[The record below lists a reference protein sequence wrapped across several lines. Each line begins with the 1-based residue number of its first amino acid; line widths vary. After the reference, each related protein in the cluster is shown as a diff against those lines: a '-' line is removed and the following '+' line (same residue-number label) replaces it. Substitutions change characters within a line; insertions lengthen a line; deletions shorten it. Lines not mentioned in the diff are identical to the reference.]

1 MESLM
6 DFRFGLYC
14 SNADN
19 SLSTNHTF
27 MLKSLTFENIEKK
40 VKQNVDDLEILLELC
55 HQNEYKVF
63 RLGNS
68 FIPFLSHELFK
79 PKYKEL
85 LSPLLQKAKEIIG
98 SYDIRITMHPSQ
110 FVVLN
115 SPNQQVIDKSLHE
128 LKEYFWLF
136 DTLGI
141 DENGTILIHGGGA
154 YGDKIS
160 TMSRFKDTI
169 EKNPWLKERLAIEN
183 DERTFNASDI
193 STLCLQCDVPFV
205 FDIYHHSLNLSH
217 FDKEIF
223 MRTWHNKI
231 PKVHISSKGEGR
243 FGKHAD
249 FIEAKDFHAL
259 WDIFGDDISNVDIM
273 VEAKQKEN
281 AIEKL
286 KLEI

>member
-1 MESLM
+1 M

-14 SNADN
+14 SNANN

-27 MLKSLTFENIEKK
+27 RLKNLTFENIEKK
-40 VKQNVDDLEILLELC
+40 VEQNLNDLEALLKLC
-55 HQNEYKVF
+55 HVNEYKVF

-68 FIPFLSHELFK
+68 FIPFLSHEDFK
-79 PKYKEL
+79 PEYKEKL
-85 LSPLLQKAKEIIG
+85 LPLLNKAKEIIA
-98 SYDIRITMHPSQ
+98 SYNTRITMHPSQ
-110 FVVLN
+110 FIVLN

-141 DENGTILIHGGGA
+141 DENGTILIHGGGE
-154 YGDKIS
+154 YGDKES
-160 TMSRFKDTI
+160 AMSRFKDTVK
-169 EKNPWLKERLAIEN
+169 KNSWLKQRMAIEN
-183 DERTFNASDI
+183 DERIFNASDI

-223 MRTWHNKI
+223 MRTWHNKT